1 AQVAVA
7 TAVPPACPSRLSLL
21 PTDPAPAG
29 LYTLSLHDALPILRA
44 AAVRRVFIEPLWDM
58 ARWKSPPPASGDTS
72 RFSTLCPPAD
82 SPVMVTLSGSP
93 PKEAML
99 SCTHSRA
106 RMVSRVPKL
115 PESDSGSAP
124 LVWTAGW
131 KNQLSGPSRYCTTTT
146 TTSEWLAR
154 VLPSYCFAVP
164 KLFDPPCIQTYDF
177 YCCSENRQQDSP
189 DRTTEKVPV
198 RR

>member
-44 AAVRRVFIEPLWDM
+44 AAVLRVFIEPLWDM

-82 SPVMVTLSGSP
+82 SPRS
-93 PKEAML
+93 EE
-99 SCTHSRA
+99 H
-106 RMVSRVPKL
+106 
-115 PESDSGSAP
+115 
-124 LVWTAGW
+124 
-131 KNQLSGPSRYCTTTT
+131 
-146 TTSEWLAR
+146 TSELQSRENLVCRLLLEKKKTNPDAPHADR
-154 VLPSYCFAVP
+154 PQ
-164 KLFDPPCIQTYDF
+164 PP
-177 YCCSENRQQDSP
+177 ER
-189 DRTTEKVPV
+189 
-198 RR
+198 